1 LTPLTVANAT
11 APALTLRLREAN
23 LSGVV
28 VLPGT
33 TTPVAN
39 VNVNLY
45 VDGEWQY
52 TWTDETGTFGMFVEN
67 PTPNCPSKCSIH
79 LNTWEL
85 SGYLPKS
92 YPINA
97 VGNIGNV
104 AIGVANTKV
113 SVLLPQADGTTTA
126 NVGGWVLAQKL
137 DANGSILENSWS
149 TVNKSGLA
157 YFSFE
162 QGARYRLYANPGYEM
177 LGKYSQKI
185 FNITSHDQTSEQVVY
200 TITFD
205 SPNLNITVRGWDG
218 LANSWGYYRV
228 VNGDQAEITQGSLDF
243 AGQAALTITANGT
256 YTMTLYPGKTKG
268 VVKVVTFTVNNGV
281 ITSTDF
287 TVANGATTIDLPR
300 GNVEGLTR
308 YSDGSIAKEVLI
320 AASRS
325 DDPTIVAKTAS
336 SETGT
341 YFLNLDRTYTWNIKF
356 FDPQTSQVGQLVLT
370 PTTTNFNLNFP
381 VVAAA

>member
-1 LTPLTVANAT
+1 
-11 APALTLRLREAN
+11 
-23 LSGVV
+23 
-28 VLPGT
+28 
-33 TTPVAN
+33 
-39 VNVNLY
+39 
-45 VDGEWQY
+45 
-52 TWTDETGTFGMFVEN
+52 
-67 PTPNCPSKCSIH
+67 
-79 LNTWEL
+79 
-85 SGYLPKS
+85 
-92 YPINA
+92 
-97 VGNIGNV
+97 
-104 AIGVANTKV
+104 
-113 SVLLPQADGTTTA
+113 
-126 NVGGWVLAQKL
+126 
-137 DANGSILENSWS
+137 
-149 TVNKSGLA
+149 
-157 YFSFE
+157 
-162 QGARYRLYANPGYEM
+162 
-177 LGKYSQKI
+177 
-185 FNITSHDQTSEQVVY
+185 VVY

-228 VNGDQAEITQGSLDF
+228 VNGDQAEITQGSLNF

-325 DDPTIVAKTAS
+325 DDATIVAKTAS

-356 FDPQTSQVGQLVLT
+356 FDPQTSLVGQLVLT